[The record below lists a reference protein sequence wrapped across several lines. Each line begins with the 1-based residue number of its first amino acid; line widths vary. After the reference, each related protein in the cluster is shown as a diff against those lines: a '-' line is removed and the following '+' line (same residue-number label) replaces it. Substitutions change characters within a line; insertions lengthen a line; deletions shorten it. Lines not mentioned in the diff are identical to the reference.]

1 MEVLRIRKY
10 VAISQKMNTP
20 QIVGILNLTPNSFSD
35 GGDFLN
41 SEIAIRES
49 EKMLQSGAKIL
60 DLGAESTAPNSP
72 PVSEEEESK
81 RLFPILQK
89 VILLKKKYDFAISI
103 DTYKS
108 GIAQRALQEG
118 ADMINDVTAFR
129 GDPKMSEVVARF
141 DARVILMFSKND
153 SARTD
158 FSKTE
163 YEDIFATLEDFFVER
178 IEVAKNAGIAEEKI
192 ILDPG
197 MGAFL
202 SADPAVSFAVLKN
215 LNRLKSKFPKHE
227 ILAGTSRKSFLREVS
242 DAENPKNRLMASV
255 ISALWAGENG
265 ADFLRVHDVPETA
278 EALQTWHQIQN
289 A

>member
-1 MEVLRIRKY
+1 
-10 VAISQKMNTP
+10 MNTS
-20 QIVGILNLTPNSFSD
+20 QIVGILNLTPDSFSD

-41 SEIAIRES
+41 SEIALREA
-49 EKMLQSGAKIL
+49 EKMLQSGANIL

-72 PVSEEEESK
+72 PVSEKEESK
-81 RLFPILQK
+81 RLFPILEK
-89 VILLKKKYDFAISI
+89 IVLLKKKYDFAISI

-108 GIAQRALQEG
+108 TIAEKALQKG
-118 ADMINDVTAFR
+118 ANIINDITAFR

-141 DARVILMFSKND
+141 GARVILMFSKNN

-158 FSKTE
+158 FSEAK
-163 YEDIFATLEDFFVER
+163 YEDIFATLEDFFTER
-178 IEVAKNAGIAEEKI
+178 IEMAKNAGTAEENI

-215 LNRLKSKFPKHE
+215 LSRLKSKFPNQK
-227 ILAGTSRKSFLREVS
+227 ILVGTSRKSFLREVS
-242 DAENPKNRLMASV
+242 DAENPKNRLIASV
-255 ISALWAGENG
+255 ISALWASENG
-265 ADFLRVHDVPETA
+265 ADFLRVHDVPQTG
-278 EALQTWHQIQN
+278 EALRTWRKIQN